1 MFKQELK
8 ENGFLSTHPTEQG
21 KKDLDIFHPSY
32 RCKHIVQDKISDF
45 QMKEDYLA
53 IAQCEAE
60 GLIKVTLSRD
70 PI

>member
-1 MFKQELK
+1 
-8 ENGFLSTHPTEQG
+8 
-21 KKDLDIFHPSY
+21 
-32 RCKHIVQDKISDF
+32 
-45 QMKEDYLA
+45 MKEDYLA